1 MDNKNVRKC
10 SAKFYCESCHYNTCR
25 KSQYDRHIAS
35 LKHQKLANT
44 TNQQQNTTEIVQ
56 FDCHCGRFYAHRA
69 SLYNH
74 KKICS
79 YQAEPNSELKSE
91 PNSELNNYTELI
103 MKLIN
108 ENQDLRNT
116 VIKQNTELQQTI
128 TDMIPKLGSNN
139 NNNKNKFNINVFLN
153 EHCKDALTIEQF
165 INQLDVSIPDLML
178 TKNKGID
185 AGISNIF
192 IENMNKLSLHER
204 PMHCSDSKRES
215 VYIKSDGIDGD
226 KPKWGKDEDNVKIKK
241 AIKTVAHVQQ
251 KNLTKWVE
259 EHPNWQSDSNLQ
271 DEYMSLI
278 KNCTDEIKDQKVI
291 KNLCVETHVK

>member
-1 MDNKNVRKC
+1 MTLNDFNYSKNSYKYTCNNCTFNSNNKNDYNRHCDTDKHKNLNNDDLNDQKTQKN
-10 SAKFYCESCHYNTCR
+10 SNSC
-25 KSQYDRHIAS
+25 
-35 LKHQKLANT
+35 
-44 TNQQQNTTEIVQ
+44 V
-56 FDCHCGRFYAHRA
+56 CGKIYKYKQG
-69 SLYNH
+69 LYNH
-74 KKICS
+74 KKKCS
-79 YQAEPNSELKSE
+79 NLTNSQPEQ
-91 PNSELNNYTELI
+91 NNYTELI

-116 VIKQNTELQQTI
+116 VIKQNNELHQTI
-128 TDMIPKLGSNN
+128 TDMIPKLGNN
-139 NNNKNKFNINVFLN
+139 NNNNNNKFNINVFLN
-153 EHCKDALTIEQF
+153 EQCKDALTIEQF
-165 INQLDVSIPDLML
+165 INQLDVSISDLML

-192 IENMNKLSLHER
+192 IQNMNKLSLHER
-204 PMHCSDSKRES
+204 PMHCSDPKRDS

-259 EHPNWQSDSNLQ
+259 KHPNWQSDSNLQ